1 MTTAKPAPLAC
12 FGHKPPKPAART
24 RSVKIGN
31 ALWPVFDP
39 QNLHRESTC
48 ATCCQRC
55 CHAHARPGNDWP
67 AGADGDPRAHSFALH
82 DGWLQHPRSV
92 ARQRPDVSATV
103 LASRGAC
110 PNTTGCR
117 GSATRHFVSAAAAAA
132 AYGRVP
138 RHAAAARRRATR
150 DVGLAARGGAGEAFA
165 HTAHCTPGTHRLPPP
180 LATSY
185 VPRTCGVPPMPGP
198 RCQATW
204 TALDCDRQLEQP
216 RPKTQTGAVPLVRAR
231 VRVRVRARVRVS
243 S

>member
-1 MTTAKPAPLAC
+1 MHPAPNY
-12 FGHKPPKPAART
+12 F
-24 RSVKIGN
+24 VIEVN
-31 ALWPVFDP
+31 WPVLTP
-39 QNLHRESTC
+39 RSLHRESTC

-82 DGWLQHPRSV
+82 DGWLQHPRPV
-92 ARQRPDVSATV
+92 ARQRPDRSARTPACSACV
-103 LASRGAC
+103 LASRVAC

-117 GSATRHFVSAAAAAA
+117 GSATRHFVSAAAAA

-165 HTAHCTPGTHRLPPP
+165 TLHTAHLAPTAYHLHLLP
-180 LATSY
+180 ATYRALVVS
-185 VPRTCGVPPMPGP
+185 PPMPGP

-231 VRVRVRARVRVS
+231 VRVRVRAGVRVS